1 MACLRLRPWWRHS
14 RSGACGCSGS
24 IQRSMTCYGF
34 VASGFEICLNISSRA
49 ASPAHCIAAQATSDR
64 RHRATRASL
73 QLRAQNLGYRA
84 HRNHLLARCLYVSS
98 GRPYRVAGACPLASP
113 TCDPKASNMAKLN
126 PGSVAAIV
134 LAGIVVLVLGAGSYM
149 ISSRLNRDA
158 ERSGNS
164 ASAPNAPGRINE
176 QPMKDRTTPRQ
187 TEPPLVETNVPPA
200 GR

>member
-1 MACLRLRPWWRHS
+1 LVTGHTGTICSLDAFTCRQDDPIGWRALAPWLLR
-14 RSGACGCSGS
+14 
-24 IQRSMTCYGF
+24 
-34 VASGFEICLNISSRA
+34 
-49 ASPAHCIAAQATSDR
+49 
-64 RHRATRASL
+64 TR
-73 QLRAQNLGYRA
+73 
-84 HRNHLLARCLYVSS
+84 
-98 GRPYRVAGACPLASP
+98 
-113 TCDPKASNMAKLN
+113 DPKASNMAKLN

-158 ERSGNS
+158 ESAGNS

-176 QPMKDRTTPRQ
+176 QPMKDRITPRQ